1 MSGRKKLPRMLAL
14 SKRNFC
20 QHFFST
26 LGHSKTRKI
35 SSSLFG
41 QFVNS
46 LTQALLL
53 GLKGSKDGW
62 ETRKLTPIGEKNLLS
77 SESSP
82 LFLTRLQFRNT
93 NATRNSDFFVISV
106 ASQVIQ
112 SPCSMGEGGGET
124 TSHYFSATF

>member
-1 MSGRKKLPRMLAL
+1 MDEKIASNACSEQTKLL
-14 SKRNFC
+14 
-20 QHFFST
+20 ST
-26 LGHSKTRKI
+26 LFFPRSDTRKLEII

-62 ETRKLTPIGEKNLLS
+62 ETRKLTPIGEKTLLS
-77 SESSP
+77 LRVSAVVFNAPPIQEHERDSKFG
-82 LFLTRLQFRNT
+82 LFCDV
-93 NATRNSDFFVISV
+93 S
-106 ASQVIQ
+106 Q